1 MNSQVLIKGDPLSWL
16 LEQEDPGVR
25 YLALRDLVKLPP
37 EEPELCAA
45 REKAH
50 FQGPIADLLQA
61 MDEQG
66 FWVEPGPGYYPKY
79 RGTVWSLVTLAQLGA
94 SVAVDERIKAA
105 CAYLLDHTL
114 TPGGQFG
121 ANGTPSSTA
130 DCLQGNLCWAC
141 LELGYE
147 DPRLDTAFEWMARS
161 VTGEGLAPAEE
172 RGAERR
178 YYAGK
183 CGPIFACGSNNKL
196 PCAWGAAKVMLAFG
210 RLPATRRTPLI
221 EQAIQ
226 VGVDFLFSVDPAQ
239 ANYPSGWSDKPS
251 RNWWKFGFPLF
262 YVTDIL
268 QLVEA
273 LVALGY
279 VADPRLA
286 SALQLVREKQ
296 DADQRLALE
305 YDYAGKVW
313 VDFGKKNQPNKW
325 VTIRTLRAMKSS
337 GSQAS
342 C

>member
-130 DCLQGNLCWAC
+130 DCLQGNLCWAY

-161 VTGEGLAPAEE
+161 VTGEGLAPADE
-172 RGAERR
+172 RGAE
-178 YYAGK
+178 
-183 CGPIFACGSNNKL
+183 
-196 PCAWGAAKVMLAFG
+196 
-210 RLPATRRTPLI
+210 
-221 EQAIQ
+221 
-226 VGVDFLFSVDPAQ
+226 
-239 ANYPSGWSDKPS
+239 
-251 RNWWKFGFPLF
+251 
-262 YVTDIL
+262 
-268 QLVEA
+268 
-273 LVALGY
+273 
-279 VADPRLA
+279 
-286 SALQLVREKQ
+286 
-296 DADQRLALE
+296 
-305 YDYAGKVW
+305 
-313 VDFGKKNQPNKW
+313 
-325 VTIRTLRAMKSS
+325 
-337 GSQAS
+337 
-342 C
+342 